1 MKEYEHRNLN
11 ALIELASL
19 LSQQS
24 DFQEIVRLIVQKAS
38 TTVKSDI
45 ALIMMLNP
53 KTRET
58 VKTIYAKGK
67 ELHDKKYHF
76 VHTNISGWVI
86 KNKLSFHSRNIQSD
100 KRFQKNLFKDTGI
113 KSAICV
119 PLCIEAIINGTLLLL
134 NKSGQA
140 FTEDDLDILEKLAGI
155 ASPFLRD
162 VQKIQEFF
170 VTPLPRQTL
179 LRKYESFGMLGKS
192 KKFIELLQSIEAAS
206 RSSVRIL
213 LEGES
218 GTGKELVARAIHKLS
233 SRSQNK
239 FLALDCDTIP
249 ASLIESELFG
259 HVKGAFTGAAAPH
272 RGILEEAHGGTLFM
286 DEINNLPLEMQT
298 KFLRFLQE
306 GEIRPLGSN
315 RVHKVDVR
323 IIAAS
328 SISLGELVDK
338 QQFREDLFYRL
349 NVYPIRIPPLNERR
363 DDIPLLA
370 VYFIRRFSGQQNKQ
384 AESFQG
390 ILLDFIRQ
398 RNWKGNIR
406 ELENFIERLVT
417 LAPAAM
423 KMLEAKI
430 LPAEFQK
437 ELQKFVKIDQTIP
450 ESRSLGE
457 SLAEYEEKL
466 IRSVLIECNWNQS
479 KAARVL
485 KISEHAIRYKMKK
498 LGIKKQ
504 LH

>member
-1 MKEYEHRNLN
+1 MIKNEINRLN
-11 ALIELASL
+11 SLIDLATL
-19 LSQQS
+19 LGHQT
-24 DFQEIVRLIVQKAS
+24 DFQEIARLIINKAS
-38 TTVKSDI
+38 SVVKSDI
-45 ALIMMLNP
+45 TLIMMLNP
-53 KTRET
+53 NTRET
-58 VKTIYAKGK
+58 IKTIYAKGK

-86 KNKLSFHSRNIQSD
+86 KNNQSFQTRNIQSD
-100 KRFQKNLFKDTGI
+100 NRFQKNLFKDTGI
-113 KSAICV
+113 KAAICV
-119 PLCIEAIINGTLLLL
+119 PLRIEAGIIGTLLLL
-134 NKSGQA
+134 NKSGQT
-140 FTEDDLDILEKLAGI
+140 FTEDDLDILKKLAGI

-162 VQKIQEFF
+162 VQKIQEYF

-192 KKFIELLQSIEAAS
+192 KKFVELLQSIEAAS

-218 GTGKELVARAIHKLS
+218 GTGKELVAKAIHKLS
-233 SRSQNK
+233 SGNQNK
-239 FLALDCDTIP
+239 FLALDCGTIP

-259 HVKGAFTGAAAPH
+259 HVKGAFTGASAPH
-272 RGILEEAHGGTLFM
+272 KGLLEEASGGTLFM

-315 RVHKVDVR
+315 QVHKVDVR

-328 SISLGELVDK
+328 SISLGELVDN

-370 VYFIRRFSGQQNKQ
+370 DYFIKRFSAQQNKQ
-384 AESFQG
+384 AGSFQG

-417 LAPAAM
+417 LAPAGT
-423 KMLEAKI
+423 KVLEAKI
-430 LPAEFQK
+430 LPKEFQK
-437 ELQKFVKIDQTIP
+437 EWQKFISIDQTIP

-485 KISEHAIRYKMKK
+485 KISEHAIRYKMQK
-498 LGIKKQ
+498 LGIKRST
-504 LH
+504 

>member
-1 MKEYEHRNLN
+1 MIKNEINRLN
-11 ALIELASL
+11 SLIDLSTL
-19 LSQQS
+19 LGHQT
-24 DFQEIVRLIVQKAS
+24 DFQEIARLIINKAS
-38 TTVKSDI
+38 SVVKSDI
-45 ALIMMLNP
+45 TLIMMLNP
-53 KTRET
+53 NTRET
-58 VKTIYAKGK
+58 IKTIYAKGK

-86 KNKLSFHSRNIQSD
+86 KNNQSFQTRNIQSD
-100 KRFQKNLFKDTGI
+100 NRFQKNLFKDMGI
-113 KSAICV
+113 KAAICV
-119 PLCIEAIINGTLLLL
+119 PLCIEAGIIGTLLLL
-134 NKSGQA
+134 NKSGQT
-140 FTEDDLDILEKLAGI
+140 FTEDDLDILKKLACI

-192 KKFIELLQSIEAAS
+192 KKFVELLQSIEAAS

-213 LEGES
+213 LEGKS
-218 GTGKELVARAIHKLS
+218 GTGKELVAKAIHKLS
-233 SRSQNK
+233 SGNQNK
-239 FLALDCDTIP
+239 FLALDCGTIP

-259 HVKGAFTGAAAPH
+259 HVKGAFTGASAPH
-272 RGILEEAHGGTLFM
+272 KGLLEEASGGTLFM

-315 RVHKVDVR
+315 KVHKVDVR

-328 SISLGELVDK
+328 SISMGELVDK

-370 VYFIRRFSGQQNKQ
+370 DYFIKRFSAQQNKQ
-384 AESFQG
+384 AGSFQG

-406 ELENFIERLVT
+406 ELENFVERIVT
-417 LAPAAM
+417 IAPPNNRQINIDLLPLEFRAEWDHLEKQKSKIPPNKPLNENITDYEKEQIRRVLIDHHWNQSSAANA
-423 KMLEAKI
+423 LR
-430 LPAEFQK
+430 
-437 ELQKFVKIDQTIP
+437 IP
-450 ESRSLGE
+450 ESTL
-457 SLAEYEEKL
+457 
-466 IRSVLIECNWNQS
+466 
-479 KAARVL
+479 
-485 KISEHAIRYKMKK
+485 RYKMKK
-498 LGIKKQ
+498 MGLKKRV
-504 LH
+504 